1 MANITKAYG
10 GNMWKIILWCYAI
23 MLVLIAGVLVLMTEG
38 CTDFPPQNSI
48 DGVYDN
54 PTDNITMPLQTQE

>member
-1 MANITKAYG
+1 
-10 GNMWKIILWCYAI
+10 